1 MFKNFI
7 IVVLV
12 FLLCSLLFQNKE
24 NVNILVKDLADT
36 KELVVDGAKY
46 VKKTI
51 DKEFSD
57 VVVEATEDD
66 PFSLET
72 EPMIRE
78 DTFFDQESADKAFDN
93 LTEAEIMKREGP

>member
-1 MFKNFI
+1 MFKNI
-7 IVVLV
+7 IIIILV

-24 NVNILVKDLADT
+24 NVNLLVKDLADT
-36 KELVVDGAKY
+36 KELVVDGADY
-46 VKKTI
+46 VTKTFK
-51 DKEFSD
+51 KEFSD

-78 DTFFDQESADKAFDN
+78 YTFFNEEEK
-93 LTEAEIMKREGP
+93 

>member
-1 MFKNFI
+1 MFKN
-7 IVVLV
+7 IVIVILV

-78 DTFFDQESADKAFDN
+78 DTFFNEEEK
-93 LTEAEIMKREGP
+93 

>member
-1 MFKNFI
+1 MFKN
-7 IVVLV
+7 IVIVILV

>member
-1 MFKNFI
+1 MFKN
-7 IVVLV
+7 IVIVILV

-36 KELVVDGAKY
+36 KELVVDGVVY

-51 DKEFSD
+51 DKEFFD

-78 DTFFDQESADKAFDN
+78 DTFFEDK
-93 LTEAEIMKREGP
+93 

>member
-7 IVVLV
+7 IIILI
-12 FLLCSLLFQNKE
+12 FFLCSLLFQNKE

-36 KELVVDGAKY
+36 KELVVDGVTY

-51 DKEFSD
+51 DKEFFD

-66 PFSLET
+66 PFSVSEG

-78 DTFFDQESADKAFDN
+78 DTFFEEEK
-93 LTEAEIMKREGP
+93 

>member
-1 MFKNFI
+1 MFKNFV
-7 IVVLV
+7 IVILV

-36 KELVVDGAKY
+36 KELVVDGVTY
-46 VKKTI
+46 VKKTFE
-51 DKEFSD
+51 KEFSEE
-57 VVVEATEDD
+57 VVESTEDD

-78 DTFFDQESADKAFDN
+78 DTFFEEK
-93 LTEAEIMKREGP
+93 K